1 MMSSV
6 LAGAF
11 RGVVWLLAIAGLLAV
26 TLAGMIAVPVSRPKA
41 LASISDT
48 VRSADRDNVPP
59 LQYFQAR
66 DGSSLAYRRYV
77 PTAPSANRAAILVH
91 GSSGSS
97 MAMHAL
103 AKALAARGVESV
115 APDIRGHGASGT
127 RGDIGYLGQLDDDLV
142 ELVGHLRNQGLAAP
156 LTLAGHSSGAGFA
169 LRVAGSVNQ
178 ALFARTVLL
187 SPYLGI
193 KAPSTRENAG
203 GWASP
208 SVPRIIALS
217 VLQSFGVTCCG
228 HLPVVAFATP
238 PNSARI
244 LTSEYSFRLLQNF
257 GTHRDYRL
265 DLAPANGPISVIAG
279 RDDELMF
286 ADKYREALQTKP
298 TIDVRVLDNAN
309 HMDIVSTARFIA
321 VVADD
326 LATR

>member
-1 MMSSV
+1 MMRI
-6 LAGAF
+6 LALAF
-11 RGVVWLLAIAGLLAV
+11 RGMVWLLAAAGLAALI
-26 TLAGMIAVPVSRPKA
+26 LAGMIAVPVSRPKA

-48 VRSADRDNVPP
+48 VRSADREGVPP

-66 DGSSLAYRRYV
+66 DGSSLAYRRYA
-77 PTAPSANRAAILVH
+77 PTGSSSNRAAILIH

-103 AKALAARGVESV
+103 AKALAARGVESI

-127 RGDIGYLGQLDDDLV
+127 RGDIGYLGQLDDDLAD
-142 ELVGHLRNQGLAAP
+142 LVGHLRGQGLAVP
-156 LTLAGHSSGAGFA
+156 LTLAGHSSGGGFA
-169 LRVAGSVNQ
+169 LRVAGSTNQ

-193 KAPSTRENAG
+193 RAPSTRENAG

-228 HLPVVAFATP
+228 QLPVVAFAVP
-238 PNSARI
+238 PNSTRI

-257 GTHRDYRL
+257 GAHRDFRL
-265 DLAPANGPISVIAG
+265 DLDPAKGSISVIAG

-286 ADKYREALQTKP
+286 ADRYREAMQSKP
-298 TIDVRVLDNAN
+298 GIDVRIIDNTN
-309 HMDIVSTARFIA
+309 HMDIVSTPRVIA

>member
-1 MMSSV
+1 MGQALTWV
-6 LAGAF
+6 F
-11 RGVVWLLAIAGLLAV
+11 RGIVWLLAAAGLVAV
-26 TLAGMIAVPVSRPKA
+26 VLAGMIAVPVSRPKA

-48 VRSADRDNVPP
+48 VRNADREGVPP
-59 LQYFQAR
+59 LQYFLAR
-66 DGSSLAYRRYV
+66 DGSSLAYRRYTPTV
-77 PTAPSANRAAILVH
+77 PSVNRAALLIH

-103 AKALAARGVESV
+103 AKGLAARGVESV

-127 RGDIGYLGQLDDDLV
+127 RGDIGYLGQLDDDLAD
-142 ELVGHLRNQGLAAP
+142 LVDHLRKQGLASP
-156 LTLAGHSSGAGFA
+156 LTLAGHSSGGGFA
-169 LRVAGSVNQ
+169 LRVAGSANQ
-178 ALFARTVLL
+178 TLFARTVLL
-187 SPYLGI
+187 SPYLGV

-217 VLQSFGVTCCG
+217 VLQAFGVTCCG
-228 HLPVVAFATP
+228 QLPVVAFAVP

-257 GTHRDYRL
+257 GTRRDYGL
-265 DLAPANGPISVIAG
+265 DLAPAHGPISVIAG

-286 ADKYREALQTKP
+286 ADKYREAMQSKP
-298 TIDVRVLDNAN
+298 AIDVRILDGAN
-309 HMDIVSTARFIA
+309 HMDVVSTARFIA